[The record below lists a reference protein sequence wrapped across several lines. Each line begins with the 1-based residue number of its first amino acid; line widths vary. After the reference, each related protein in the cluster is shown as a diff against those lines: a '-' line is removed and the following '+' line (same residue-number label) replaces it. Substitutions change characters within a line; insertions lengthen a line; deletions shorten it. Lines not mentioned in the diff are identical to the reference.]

1 MCKAATFF
9 PPLLCVLLTPCLVSK
24 EEKSPPVNRDPSELR
39 TPWPRQRH
47 CGAWKRR

>member
-1 MCKAATFF
+1 MCKAAISA
-9 PPLLCVLLTPCLVSK
+9 PLLCLLLTPCLVSK

-39 TPWPRQRH
+39 TPWLRWHH